1 MRDLAVRSR
10 GKRTSA
16 SSPTASE
23 AAAVDLDAVY
33 DDFIGCLK
41 LYLAQQ
47 EYEDLGSGL
56 LLRRQDLAD
65 AAFETALEH
74 GIGELEDAG
83 CLNKAGDHYRVS
95 KRALQQATSS
105 TASKLRPSKS
115 PAPARPASAQPSTS
129 GGAGSSPIE
138 YSSASRAA
146 PSSAAPRIPHSCA
159 TRHTTHTKSG
169 RLCSA
174 RRAWLTST
182 AGRSCR

>member
-83 CLNKAGDHYRVS
+83 CLNKAGDHYRIS
-95 KRALQQATSS
+95 NLTLQQATSS
-105 TASKLRPSKS
+105 TSCKSRPSKS
-115 PAPARPASAQPSTS
+115 PVHVRANGERCSTQ
-129 GGAGSSPIE
+129 
-138 YSSASRAA
+138 
-146 PSSAAPRIPHSCA
+146 
-159 TRHTTHTKSG
+159 
-169 RLCSA
+169 RLCELLHS
-174 RRAWLTST
+174 RI
-182 AGRSCR
+182 

>member
-10 GKRTSA
+10 GKRTPA

-95 KRALQQATSS
+95 KRALQQATSRCGLLCVCLV
-105 TASKLRPSKS
+105 AAL
-115 PAPARPASAQPSTS
+115 
-129 GGAGSSPIE
+129 GAGRRS
-138 YSSASRAA
+138 SSATR
-146 PSSAAPRIPHSCA
+146 PR
-159 TRHTTHTKSG
+159 TRFEP
-169 RLCSA
+169 RLL
-174 RRAWLTST
+174 WLL
-182 AGRSCR
+182 GRSTRSTYSRPGISRRWS